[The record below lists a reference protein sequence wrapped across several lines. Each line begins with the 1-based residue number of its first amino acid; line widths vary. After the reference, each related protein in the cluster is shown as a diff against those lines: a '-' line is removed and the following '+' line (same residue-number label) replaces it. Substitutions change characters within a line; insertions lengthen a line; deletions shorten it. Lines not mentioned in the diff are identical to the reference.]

1 MCVRCVLERGARSS
15 VLPTTRIK
23 DATSKSEEAR
33 GRPGLARVHV
43 IWAVIYRPSGC
54 VCATNRV
61 TNFRLHRM
69 YTTHDSSCNSTSR
82 NAGLY
87 KLRVATKYRKLISAA
102 LTANCVVA
110 GWPDT
115 VPETDVFHIDRKA
128 NTAKVMEQ
136 IREQLGINSTPN
148 NLRKQEECCSCFL
161 FSSLPQLTHP

>member
-1 MCVRCVLERGARSS
+1 
-15 VLPTTRIK
+15 
-23 DATSKSEEAR
+23 
-33 GRPGLARVHV
+33 
-43 IWAVIYRPSGC
+43 
-54 VCATNRV
+54 
-61 TNFRLHRM
+61 M

-115 VPETDVFHIDRKA
+115 VPETDVIHIDRKA

-136 IREQLGINSTPN
+136 IREQLGINSTPTLILPCSASLEACAVIE
-148 NLRKQEECCSCFL
+148 LR
-161 FSSLPQLTHP
+161 